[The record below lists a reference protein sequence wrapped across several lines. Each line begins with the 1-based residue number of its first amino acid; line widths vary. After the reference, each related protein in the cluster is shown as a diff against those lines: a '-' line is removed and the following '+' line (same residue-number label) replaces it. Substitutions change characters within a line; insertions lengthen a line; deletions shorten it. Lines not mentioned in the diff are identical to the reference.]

1 MPASRAVVGRRPV
14 APGAVISSSALP
26 SVRLSPQAGNRP
38 VRGDCRALGFATW
51 CLARARLNWR
61 RPRRR
66 TERDGAG
73 GIVRRPPPSGPGDEV
88 VDHAP
93 RGDPSALGP
102 RQYPEPPLPPE
113 LDDGVETAAAA
124 PDTMTSCH
132 TPPDTLRP
140 LPLAWPGA
148 VSPT

>member
-1 MPASRAVVGRRPV
+1 M
-14 APGAVISSSALP
+14 
-26 SVRLSPQAGNRP
+26 
-38 VRGDCRALGFATW
+38 
-51 CLARARLNWR
+51 
-61 RPRRR
+61 
-66 TERDGAG
+66 TERDGG
-73 GIVRRPPPSGPGDEV
+73 RGIVRQPPPSGPGDEV

-93 RGDPSALGP
+93 TGDPSALGP

-148 VSPT
+148 VSPTEDARCTWVPRNSGVLEVPGCQVRRSGSDGLVTRPEIHRDTVTC